1 MNKRILI
8 LCPFPE
14 GEAAGQRL
22 KYEQYFSSWK
32 DEGYNIDISSFSDQS
47 LWKILYKERNLGKKI
62 LGAIKGYLRRVKDL
76 FMISNYDI
84 VYIFMWVTPDGST
97 LFERTVRSLSKVLV
111 YDFDDS
117 IHIEQNKKT
126 SFFLKIFKS
135 NKKSNYLIENSDHV
149 IISSPFHAEYC
160 SNLNYRNKC
169 TYIPCSL
176 NTGRFTIKE
185 KKDTREKIVIGWT
198 GTFSSKVYLDTLREV
213 FIELSKRYDYVLK
226 VIGNFDYELNG
237 VNLEV
242 IKWKK
247 KTEIEDLHTFD
258 IGVYPLIKD
267 QWALGKGALKAMQY
281 MAIGIPTVATN
292 YGTNPQV
299 IDNNENGIL
308 VDSSKEWLEK
318 LEYLILNPNERERI
332 GINARKKIVNYYS
345 VKSLEHLYLEV
356 FRESNN
362 EPV

>member
-1 MNKRILI
+1 MRIPFFFNTLI
-8 LCPFPE
+8 ASF
-14 GEAAGQRL
+14 
-22 KYEQYFSSWK
+22 K
-32 DEGYNIDISSFSDQS
+32 DCCG
-47 LWKILYKERNLGKKI
+47 
-62 LGAIKGYLRRVKDL
+62 
-76 FMISNYDI
+76 
-84 VYIFMWVTPDGST
+84 P
-97 LFERTVRSLSKVLV
+97 
-111 YDFDDS
+111 
-117 IHIEQNKKT
+117 
-126 SFFLKIFKS
+126 
-135 NKKSNYLIENSDHV
+135 
-149 IISSPFHAEYC
+149 
-160 SNLNYRNKC
+160 
-169 TYIPCSL
+169 
-176 NTGRFTIKE
+176 
-185 KKDTREKIVIGWT
+185 
-198 GTFSSKVYLDTLREV
+198 SSKCSITPIDKYIS
-213 FIELSKRYDYVLK
+213 IEFL

-356 FRESNN
+356 LRESNN